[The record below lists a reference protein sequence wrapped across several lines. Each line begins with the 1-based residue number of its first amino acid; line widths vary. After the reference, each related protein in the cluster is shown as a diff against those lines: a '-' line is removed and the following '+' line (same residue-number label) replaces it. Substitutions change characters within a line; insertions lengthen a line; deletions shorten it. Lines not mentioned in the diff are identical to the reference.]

1 MFMDERLDDRAREI
15 ELREQFLE
23 KLMNRLGAD
32 PKQRPLRVR
41 AVIEQLSFGKDRTP
55 SDVQDLDEE
64 PLDSTDRKKQL
75 LQWIESGIQNWRRNV
90 SNDPARTGLED
101 DVFEQLADY
110 IYEYLQGRGKKRLFR
125 LLLEVSKLSHP
136 ESGPVKKRCR
146 HLIMS
151 DAIMGLPLGRGV
163 HREPLL
169 PLNSDRIDPTTLFL
183 RRWKRALRR
192 MLLGSIP
199 RKRAIDRL

>member
-1 MFMDERLDDRAREI
+1 MDERLDDRTREI

-23 KLMNRLGAD
+23 KLMNGLGAD

-41 AVIEQLSFGKDRTP
+41 VVIEQLSFGKDRTP
-55 SDVQDLDEE
+55 SDVRDLDEE

-110 IYEYLQGRGKKRLFR
+110 ICEYLQIIRGN
-125 LLLEVSKLSHP
+125 
-136 ESGPVKKRCR
+136 
-146 HLIMS
+146 I
-151 DAIMGLPLGRGV
+151 A
-163 HREPLL
+163 
-169 PLNSDRIDPTTLFL
+169 
-183 RRWKRALRR
+183 
-192 MLLGSIP
+192 
-199 RKRAIDRL
+199 